1 MERVNDS
8 AVVLLPLN
16 SIETEAQ
23 QQILNTARRLAGA
36 LTKRG
41 RTAALLRLIGEVGC
55 GSRAHDERDGTR
67 IVSSVPWID
76 GEQRRFEPC
85 ALRRPSRDDTAHDR
99 EVRNAMLDNR
109 TRSGCKRLA
118 CRRSRSYHP
127 ISRRT

>member
-41 RTAALLRLIGEVGC
+41 RTAALLRLIGELVVAA
-55 GSRAHDERDGTR
+55 AHMTSAMERG
-67 IVSSVPWID
+67 
-76 GEQRRFEPC
+76 
-85 ALRRPSRDDTAHDR
+85 LY
-99 EVRNAMLDNR
+99 
-109 TRSGCKRLA
+109 
-118 CRRSRSYHP
+118 RRSVD
-127 ISRRT
+127 